1 MCRCVRQCQCHC
13 GMTGDGDKFQA
24 AEEQMVTVLRFIR
37 ISLVKIWNNS
47 YETDRLLFLSIF
59 LTAFEDTVIANN
71 I

>member
-1 MCRCVRQCQCHC
+1 
-13 GMTGDGDKFQA
+13 MTGDGDKFQA